1 MKKRIIIN
9 SDETVEIKKIE
20 RNNDRYQYNK
30 LINNCFIELLIYMIG
45 YAIVLITV
53 SVLFSSFEI
62 NNKYFGIYALLA
74 SIIIYILNQTIKPV
88 LTYITLPITVLSWG
102 LFYPII
108 NVIILYITSFIL
120 GKNNFQITGFIAP
133 FFIAIVISL
142 LNILMECLILKPIT
156 KRRDK

>member
-1 MKKRIIIN
+1 MKKKIVID
-9 SDETVEIKKIE
+9 SDEFTEVTKVE
-20 RNNDRYQYNK
+20 RNNYKK
-30 LINNCFIELLIYMIG
+30 LINNRFVEWLIYMIG

-74 SIIIYILNQTIKPV
+74 AIIIYILNQTIKPV
-88 LTYITLPITVLSWG
+88 LTYITLPLTVLSWG

-108 NVIILYITSFIL
+108 NVMILYITSFIL

-133 FFIAIVISL
+133 FFIAIIISL
-142 LNILMECLILKPIT
+142 LNILMEGLILKPIT
-156 KRRDK
+156 RRRKK